1 MMLYTKDME
10 LRNGINCIEPVLN
23 NKTKRA
29 EAFFMPC
36 DFQAKQKWKFDKSS
50 DTGIGRLINI
60 DTRQCLHFSSK
71 DFGLEQK
78 LKKRNK
84 MLSFLAKVVKD
95 TVEEIQTPYLSDC
108 KESLQPPPIT
118 SQAWQLIDTR

>member
-23 NKTKRA
+23 NKTKRT

-36 DFQAKQKWKFDKSS
+36 DFQAKQKWKFDKIS

-108 KESLQPPPIT
+108 KESPQPPPIK
-118 SQAWQLIDTR
+118 SQAWQLIDNR

>member
-1 MMLYTKDME
+1 ME
-10 LRNGINCIEPVLN
+10 LRNGINCIEPVFN
-23 NKTKRA
+23 NKTKRP

-36 DFQAKQKWKFDKSS
+36 DFQAKQKWKFEESS

-108 KESLQPPPIT
+108 KESPRPTPIK
-118 SQAWQLIDTR
+118 SQAWQLIDAR